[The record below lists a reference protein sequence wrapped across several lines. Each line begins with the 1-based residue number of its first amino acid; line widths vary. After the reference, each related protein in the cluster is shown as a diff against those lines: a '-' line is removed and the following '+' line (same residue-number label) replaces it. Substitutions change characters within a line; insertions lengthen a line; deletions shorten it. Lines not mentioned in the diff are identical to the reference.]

1 MGSPL
6 EEERFQTWKL
16 GFWGEPCY
24 FSERNNLFP
33 RNLFEARLLSRH
45 PPRSST
51 PGFSTH
57 LQKKQNVQAFIA
69 GISATIIGGHGT
81 SKIQGISI
89 DSETELRQLYT
100 LVMAG
105 WLLLGQWVP
114 KKKHKGCGGKEK
126 THRKPLDQQF

>member
-1 MGSPL
+1 MWL
-6 EEERFQTWKL
+6 L
-16 GFWGEPCY
+16 G
-24 FSERNNLFP
+24 R
-33 RNLFEARLLSRH
+33 RH
-45 PPRSST
+45 PPSAPT

-57 LQKKQNVQAFIA
+57 PKKKAKCPAFIA

-89 DSETELRQLYT
+89 DSETEFRQLYT

-105 WLLLGQWVP
+105 WLGWVNEFP
-114 KKKHKGCGGKEK
+114 GGGGNEK